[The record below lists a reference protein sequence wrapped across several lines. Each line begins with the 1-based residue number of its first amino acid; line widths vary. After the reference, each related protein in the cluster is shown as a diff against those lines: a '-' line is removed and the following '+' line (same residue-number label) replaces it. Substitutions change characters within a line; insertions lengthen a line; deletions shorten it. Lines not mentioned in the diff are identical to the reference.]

1 MTTRLSLLKSLTQKE
16 LRELCKRFNLTGY
29 SALKQAELAKLIAN
43 NVEIPIEELEEL
55 VNKYKTDKML
65 TKIKDCRDYFM
76 SNQVSIDYSDDNIT
90 KANVGGYRITITN
103 LGGED
108 FAYSCD
114 EKCQDWLY
122 QVKSGRYPFCKHYPA
137 VIAEMISRGTLDP
150 NTTEI
155 SLLSPSAL
163 SELLNLVE
171 ERRIQE
177 GLILGKGRNIEGTL
191 KSLSEDF
198 LAISLQDNSIA
209 RSKYHDPAERVFE
222 RMVEDAFGLLEF
234 DTVRRRSEHGWDII
248 LIGTHAS
255 PPYMVIVECKTAQS
269 GVYDYLAKDSNY
281 LIRLKS
287 YCVDMVQSKL
297 PGAYRDYVKYMTI
310 VAPGFPPTTE
320 NLCNQFQRMSGGIK
334 LSFFPV
340 EVLLYLVQCYH
351 ENPIIRQG
359 LLEDLFAQEGVIERA
374 DIDKLLVEAE
384 HDVKRLSELAQSCL
398 HQEMG
403 RLVELS
409 ADSCFLKLRSP
420 AIQDLMQKLISA
432 LSPDLAKIGRE
443 GVTGIE
449 TVNIKHDY
457 YKIWEQVLHGVAKE
471 FAQILSEQSEM
482 GMKSTALKEDIL
494 RYLAT
499 A

>member
-16 LRELCKRFNLTGY
+16 IRELCKQFNLTGY
-29 SALKQAELAKLIAN
+29 SALKQAELAKLIAQ
-43 NVEIPIEELEEL
+43 NVEIPIKELEEL

-65 TKIKDCRDYFM
+65 SKTKDCRNYFM
-76 SNQVSIDYSDDNIT
+76 SNQVGIDYFDNNII
-90 KANVGGYRITITN
+90 KANVGGYRVTITN
-103 LGGED
+103 LGRED
-108 FAYSCD
+108 FTYSCD

-137 VIAEMISRGTLDP
+137 VIAEMISRGALDP

-155 SLLSPSAL
+155 NLLSPSAL

-171 ERRIQE
+171 ERRVQE

-198 LAISLQDNSIA
+198 LAISLQDNRIA

-222 RMVEDAFGLLEF
+222 KMVEDAFGLLEF
-234 DTVRRRSEHGWDII
+234 DTIRRRSEHGWDII

-255 PPYMVIVECKTAQS
+255 PPYLVIVECKTAQS

-297 PGAYRDYVKYMTI
+297 PGVYRDYVKYMTV
-310 VAPGFPPTTE
+310 VAPGFPLMTE

-340 EVLLYLVQCYH
+340 GVLLYLVQCYH

-359 LLEDLFAQEGVIERA
+359 LLEDLFAQEGIIERA

-384 HDVKRLSELAQSCL
+384 HDVKRLTDLAQASL
-398 HQEMG
+398 HQEME

-409 ADSCFLKLRSP
+409 TDSCFLRLRSP
-420 AIQDLMQKLISA
+420 TIQDLVQNVISTP
-432 LSPDLAKIGRE
+432 SS
-443 GVTGIE
+443 
-449 TVNIKHDY
+449 H
-457 YKIWEQVLHGVAKE
+457 
-471 FAQILSEQSEM
+471 
-482 GMKSTALKEDIL
+482 
-494 RYLAT
+494 
-499 A
+499 